1 MRIKHRWA
9 VAALAGMGALAACHK
24 QPDGQVVATVNGDE
38 VTLQELNTELQATNI
53 TSSDKSAVQ
62 KALLQRVIDRKLI
75 DGLAKDR
82 DLQKSSDYLAQ
93 SRRLNEILLAQ
104 LYAKQQLAAVPV
116 PSGADITKFM
126 NDNPG
131 IFANRQQLVLDQIRF
146 QQPTNPGQ
154 LTGVEGIHTLDGVA
168 AFLKGKGIQFTRQPA
183 QIDSAA
189 LPAPLLTQINNL
201 PAGEPFVIPTGGVL
215 TVNVVTA
222 RKAVA
227 NDPDQAKSVA
237 AAAWREQKVQQAVQD
252 QLTAARNAAKITYQP
267 GFAPPAKTAAAPKT
281 VAPKP

>member
-1 MRIKHRWA
+1 MRINRLLA
-9 VAALAGMGALAACHK
+9 TAALAALAACHK
-24 QPDGQVVATVNGDE
+24 HPDGQVVATVNGNE

-53 TSSDKSAVQ
+53 SASTDKQAVQ
-62 KALLQRVIDRKLI
+62 KALLQRVIDRKLV

-82 DLQKSSDYLAQ
+82 DLEKSSDYLAQ

-126 NDNPG
+126 TDNPG
-131 IFANRQQLVLDQIRF
+131 IFANRQQLILDQIRF
-146 QQPTNPGQ
+146 QQPNNPGQ
-154 LTGVEGIHTLDGVA
+154 LSGVEGIHTLDGVA
-168 AFLKGKGIQFTRQPA
+168 GFLKSKGIQFTRQPA

-215 TVNVVTA
+215 TVNVVTQ

-227 NDPDQAKSVA
+227 NDPAQAKSVA
-237 AAAWREQKVQQAVQD
+237 ASAWREQKVQQAVQD
-252 QLTAARNAAKITYQP
+252 QLAAARSSAKISYQP
-267 GFAPPAKTAAAPKT
+267 GFEPPAKKPAGPTPPKS
-281 VAPKP
+281 